1 MTNFEKWKQ
10 ELTLDDFILICDY
23 ADVME
28 RCPIHP
34 SKFECDLWMGPLKD
48 AFLND
53 KKLIDWAMQEVSN
66 NETN

>member
-1 MTNFEKWKQ
+1 MMKKPKPPCVPDCQ
-10 ELTLDDFILICDY
+10 ICDY

-48 AFLND
+48 AYLND
-53 KKLIDWAMQEVSN
+53 KKLIEWAMQEVSN